1 MLKPAKLA
9 GPASPVRTGSKPSVL
24 VPLGKRTA
32 LYCRVST
39 ADGRQTVANQV
50 ADLTAVA
57 DRLGWQVIEVIT
69 DQVSGTKGREKRPGY
84 DRLLTAITRREI
96 DMVAVWSVDRLAR
109 SLSELVGFLAE
120 VQNRGVDLYLHRQAV
135 DTSTPAGRALF
146 HMLGV
151 FAEFERALIVDR
163 VRAGLQRAKAEGK
176 RLGRPTL
183 INNVRL
189 QIEREL
195 GRNTPVRAIARKLKI
210 APVTVR
216 RVRAKL
222 SAGDANAPPRQSK

>member
-1 MLKPAKLA
+1 M
-9 GPASPVRTGSKPSVL
+9 
-24 VPLGKRTA
+24 
-32 LYCRVST
+32 YCRVST
-39 ADGRQTVANQV
+39 ADGRQTVANKI

-57 DRLGWQVIEVIT
+57 DRLGWQVTEVIT
-69 DQVSGTKGREKRPGY
+69 DEASGTKGREKRPGY

-163 VRAGLQRAKAEGK
+163 VRAGLQRAKAEGR
-176 RLGRPTL
+176 RLGRPALSDTL
-183 INNVRL
+183 RL
-189 QIEREL
+189 HVEHDLKQQKPI
-195 GRNTPVRAIARKLKI
+195 RAIARKFKI
-210 APVTVR
+210 APITVR
-216 RVRAKL
+216 RIRT
-222 SAGDANAPPRQSK
+222 QSENPV